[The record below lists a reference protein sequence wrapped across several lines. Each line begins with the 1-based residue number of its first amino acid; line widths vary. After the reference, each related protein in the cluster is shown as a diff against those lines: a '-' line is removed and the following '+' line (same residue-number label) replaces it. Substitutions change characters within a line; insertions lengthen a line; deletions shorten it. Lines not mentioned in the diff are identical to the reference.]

1 MEYTIPTTALAVKTC
16 YVKFFAPVNAASANQ
31 LMTVIDQ
38 KVAAG
43 YERIVLLLS
52 TPGGTVLHGLSLHN
66 YLAGIPVLVETHNF
80 GSVDSIGVVI
90 FSAGSHRYSAPD
102 ARFLMHPVSLQMNGT
117 FELDKLEE
125 QLKGM
130 RIDTENIAATIA
142 RATGKQEEDLMGVIR
157 RRTTLSPEE
166 AMDFGLVHEIRKEL
180 FPRGAEVVS
189 LNIA

>member
-1 MEYTIPTTALAVKTC
+1 M
-16 YVKFFAPVNAASANQ
+16 KFFAPVNAASANQ
-31 LMTVIDQ
+31 LMSVIDQ
-38 KVAAG
+38 KVVAG

-90 FSAGSHRYSAPD
+90 FSAGSRRYSAPD
-102 ARFLMHPVSLQMNGT
+102 ARFLMHPVSLQLNGT
-117 FELDKLEE
+117 FEQDKLEE

-142 RATGKQEEDLMGVIR
+142 RATGRPEEDLLAAIR
-157 RRTTLSPEE
+157 HRTTLSPEE

-180 FPRGAEVVS
+180 FPKGAELVS